1 MLEFLLGYSAGSK
14 TASRAAAL
22 ARSAAASD
30 VSIHSN
36 RVEDL
41 NERIDEMALVL
52 RGMWALLEEQ
62 GFTNERLLAKLEELD
77 HADGTPDGRVTRAH
91 ATCPSCEAKVPA
103 GLARCQYC
111 GTAVPVD
118 DHPLGQ
124 I

>member
-1 MLEFLLGYSAGSK
+1 MLEFLLGYSAGSN

-30 VSIHSN
+30 VSIHTS

-41 NERIDEMALVL
+41 NERIDEMALVI

-62 GFTNERLLAKLEELD
+62 GLTNDQLLAKLEELD
-77 HADGTPDGRVTRAH
+77 HSDGTPDGRVKKEPA
-91 ATCPSCEAKVPA
+91 ACPSCEAKVPA
-103 GLARCQYC
+103 GLAACQYC

-118 DHPLGQ
+118 EHPLGQ

>member
-1 MLEFLLGYSAGSK
+1 M
-14 TASRAAAL
+14 

>member
-1 MLEFLLGYSAGSK
+1 MLEFLLGYSAGSN
-14 TASRAAAL
+14 TASRAASL

-30 VSIHSN
+30 LSVHSN

-41 NERIDEMALVL
+41 NERIDELALVL

-62 GFTNERLLAKLEELD
+62 GFTNDRLLAKLEELD
-77 HADGTPDGRVTRAH
+77 HSDGTPDGRVKKEPS
-91 ATCPSCEAKVPA
+91 TCPACEAKVPP

-111 GTAVPVD
+111 GADVPVD
-118 DHPLGQ
+118 NHPLGQ

>member
-14 TASRAAAL
+14 TASRATAL
-22 ARSAAASD
+22 AQSVAASD
-30 VSIHSN
+30 VSIHTS

-62 GFTNERLLAKLEELD
+62 GFTNDRLLAKLEELD
-77 HADGTPDGRVTRAH
+77 HADGTPDGRAKTPPVT
-91 ATCPSCEAKVPA
+91 CGSCDAKVPP
-103 GLARCQYC
+103 GLSKCQYC
-111 GTAVPVD
+111 GGSVALD
-118 DHPLGQ
+118 KHPLGH

>member
-30 VSIHSN
+30 VSIHTS

-62 GFTNERLLAKLEELD
+62 GFTNDRLLAKLEELD
-77 HADGTPDGRVTRAH
+77 HADGTPDGRVKQEPT
-91 ATCPSCEAKVPA
+91 SCSSCDAKVPQ
-103 GLARCQYC
+103 GLAKCQYC
-111 GTAVPVD
+111 GASVPVD
-118 DHPLGQ
+118 EHPLGQ

>member
-22 ARSAAASD
+22 ARSAAVSD
-30 VSIHSN
+30 VSIHTS

-62 GFTNERLLAKLEELD
+62 GLTNDRLLAKLEELD
-77 HADGTPDGRVTRAH
+77 KADGTNDGRVKKEPI
-91 ATCPSCEAKVPA
+91 TCPSCEAKVPQ
-103 GLARCQYC
+103 GLANCQYC
-111 GTAVPVD
+111 GADVPVD

>member
-1 MLEFLLGYSAGSK
+1 M
-14 TASRAAAL
+14 

-30 VSIHSN
+30 VTVHSS

-41 NERIDEMALVL
+41 SERIDEMALVL
-52 RGMWALLEEQ
+52 RGIWALLEEQ

-77 HADGTPDGRVTRAH
+77 HADGTLDGRVKRPPS
-91 ATCPSCEAKVPA
+91 TCPSCEAKVPP
-103 GLARCQYC
+103 GLAKCQYC
-111 GTAVPVD
+111 GTDVPVD